1 MKRIFSISVTIVL
14 LLAVS
19 SCAPVIRK
27 DLMDVGIREA
37 PLSEVKQKPDFYKG
51 KLFILGGIIAHTK
64 VTPEGSLIEALHV
77 SVDSRGYLKGNGQ
90 EGRYLA
96 LFPKESGM
104 LDPVIYRP
112 GKNITIAGEFIGT
125 RSGKID
131 ETEYV
136 YPFFLIKEIYLW
148 EERIYSY
155 PPPYYYYPHYYYP
168 YSWWDYPYPRWWGA
182 PHWGYRPF
190 WW

>member
-1 MKRIFSISVTIVL
+1 MKSICIISITVVL

-27 DLMDVGIREA
+27 DLMDVGIREV
-37 PLSEVKQKPDFYKG
+37 PLSEVKQNPDRYKG
-51 KLFILGGIIAHTK
+51 ELFILGGIIAATK
-64 VTPEGSLIEALHV
+64 ITPEGSLIEALYV
-77 SVDSRGYLKGNGQ
+77 PVDSRGYLTGNGR

-104 LDPVIYRP
+104 LDPVIYSS
-112 GKNITIAGEFIGT
+112 GKKMTVAGEFIGT
-125 RSGKID
+125 RSGKIE
-131 ETEYV
+131 ETEYL

-148 EERIYSY
+148 EESMYYY
-155 PPPYYYYPHYYYP
+155 PPPYYYPH
-168 YSWWDYPYPRWWGA
+168 YPYPWWDSPYPLWWGG

-190 WW
+190 WR